1 LLATLLRRDV
11 LRQRN
16 SQAPIAA
23 MALFAVILILHS
35 R

>member
-1 LLATLLRRDV
+1 LLATLLRRHV

-16 SQAPIAA
+16 TQAPIAA
-23 MALFAVILILHS
+23 MVLFAVILIPHS